1 MATTS
6 QEKTTETPKVTEA
19 HVSEQTTQENANQQ
33 YFAQPSAAPVQ
44 YVVMANS
51 LKGVK
56 GWLAFL
62 TVLMGFGG
70 IIYTLMFF
78 GAVLR
83 LSSPEGAVSIIFA
96 PIIAI
101 LSFTTVVLISLQKK
115 VGRYLAIAAYMTSAT
130 YFTLLQIVIAS
141 MRKDSD
147 AERIVGIIGG
157 IFIYFIVAGLLS
169 LYFVV
174 SKRVKETLI
183 D

>member
-6 QEKTTETPKVTEA
+6 QEKITETPKVTEA
-19 HVSEQTTQENANQQ
+19 HISEQTTQENTNQQ

-70 IIYTLMFF
+70 II

-174 SKRVKETLI
+174 SKRVKETLV